1 MKLFMEKIF
10 LSTATSYFI
19 ALILVP
25 VAIRVFKAINLLD
38 NPDERKLHAKE
49 IPSMGGIPI
58 FIAVF
63 TSLPIWLPFATL
75 AASKYLLA
83 SCILIFLLGVRD
95 DFIMLRARHKLIAQ
109 LTIGLIVIYFADI
122 RFESLYGMLGIYDMP
137 YSVSAIISLFTFI
150 VITNSFNLIDGIDG
164 LAGTIGILI
173 LGFLGFWFFL
183 NGDQV
188 ISFLC
193 LSTVG
198 AIFAF
203 LYFNWQP
210 AKIFMGDTGSMFI
223 GFLIA
228 IFTVKFI
235 DTNYSLP
242 ATSEIKYVSH
252 IAIAVGLLSV
262 PLFDTLRVFILR
274 VSQGKS
280 PMVPDRNHLH
290 HRLLEVGFSHKKST
304 ITLLLTNAVFTF
316 AAILLQG
323 FGNMVSLLILISAA
337 CVLNF
342 ILYRIHSK
350 SRINDEQAD
359 EEGKQV
365 FWSKSA

>member
-1 MKLFMEKIF
+1 MKLLMEKIF

-25 VAIRVFKAINLLD
+25 VAIRLFKAINLLD

-58 FIAVF
+58 FVAVF
-63 TSLPIWLPFATL
+63 TSLPIWLPIATL
-75 AASKYLLA
+75 ASSKYLLA

-95 DFIMLRARHKLIAQ
+95 DFIMLRARHKLAAQ
-109 LTIGLIVIYFADI
+109 IIIGLIVIYFADI
-122 RFESLYGMLGIYDMP
+122 RFESLYGIFGVYDIP
-137 YSVSAIISLFTFI
+137 YWASAVISLFTFI

-164 LAGTIGILI
+164 LAGTIGIVI
-173 LGFLGFWFFL
+173 LSFLGFWFFQS
-183 NGDQV
+183 GEQV

-193 LSTVG
+193 FSTVG

-235 DTNYSLP
+235 DLNYSLP
-242 ATSEIKYVSH
+242 AGSDIKYISH

-274 VSQGKS
+274 VGQGKS

-290 HRLLEVGFSHKKST
+290 HRLLEIGFSHRKATVS
-304 ITLLLTNAVFTF
+304 LLLTNVAFTVS
-316 AAILLQG
+316 AILLQSL
-323 FGNMVSLLILISAA
+323 GNMVALLILISAA
-337 CVLNF
+337 CTLNF
-342 ILYRIHSK
+342 VLFRVHKVKAIA
-350 SRINDEQAD
+350 EQP
-359 EEGKQV
+359 EQEGKQV
-365 FWSKSA
+365 YLSKSA